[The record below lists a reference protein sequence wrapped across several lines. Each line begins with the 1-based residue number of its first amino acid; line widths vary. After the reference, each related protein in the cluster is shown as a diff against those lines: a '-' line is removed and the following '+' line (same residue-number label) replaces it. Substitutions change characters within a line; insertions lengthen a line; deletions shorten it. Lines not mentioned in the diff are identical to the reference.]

1 MPSDA
6 ARGTAREPD
15 SDGAAAS
22 DATGDEA
29 DDART
34 GAVDGDGDDAAPAAA
49 TPTGVELTTDAPAR
63 ALLTDER
70 LVSILMLSG
79 VGVVGPQAVPPA
91 LPAIQSTLAVPDAQI
106 GLVMTALFLPAMVL
120 TPVTG
125 AICDIYGR
133 RPVSLAS
140 LALFGAAGVAIFAAP
155 TFEVVLALR
164 VIQGIS
170 FAALTP
176 LSVAFIGDF
185 FAGTAG
191 TTAQGIRVSTNGLVI
206 IVAPAIAGALADVAW
221 NYPFLLYGAA
231 FPALVYVYYNF
242 PEATAFDDDA
252 ERSVTGEFGAYVRG
266 MLSALNDR
274 NLLLLILGGFTLF
287 LVKFGMMTIVPLLAT
302 RAVGLRPATVGLLFS
317 LIGLVRVVVSPQA
330 GRVAG
335 WLPRKTGFVV
345 TMGIVAASMA
355 LFAVAT
361 SLAGLVAAVVVYAL
375 GMSVFNPTLNDTVT
389 ATAPPDNRAGV
400 VSALQASK
408 NSANTVGPAAAS
420 LLFAATD
427 FRTVFLAGGVVA
439 VGYVALVV
447 VGLDPEAY

>member
-1 MPSDA
+1 MPSDPA
-6 ARGTAREPD
+6 GDPSPAEP
-15 SDGAAAS
+15 
-22 DATGDEA
+22 
-29 DDART
+29 
-34 GAVDGDGDDAAPAAA
+34 
-49 TPTGVELTTDAPAR
+49 TTDASAR
-63 ALLTDER
+63 ALLTDHR

-79 VGVVGPQAVPPA
+79 VGVIGPQAVPPA
-91 LPAIQSTLAVPDAQI
+91 LPAIQSTLSVPDAQI

-140 LALFGAAGVAIFAAP
+140 LALFGAAGMAIFAAP
-155 TFEVVLALR
+155 SFEVLLALR
-164 VIQGIS
+164 VVQGIS

-191 TTAQGIRVSTNGLVI
+191 TTAQGIRVSTNGIVI
-206 IVAPAIAGALADVAW
+206 IAVPAIAGVLADVAW
-221 NYPFLLYGAA
+221 NYPFLLYAGA

-242 PEATAFDDDA
+242 PEATAFDTGTD
-252 ERSVTGEFGAYVRG
+252 RSVRGEFRTYVRG
-266 MLSALNDR
+266 MATALNDR

-302 RAVGLRPATVGLLFS
+302 RTVGLRPATVGLLFS
-317 LIGLVRVVVSPQA
+317 LIGLVRVLVSPQA

-335 WLPRKTGFVV
+335 WLPRKTGFVL
-345 TMGIVAASMA
+345 TMSVVAGGMG
-355 LFAVAT
+355 LFA
-361 SLAGLVAAVVVYAL
+361 LASTLVGLVTAVIVYAV
-375 GMSVFNPTLNDTVT
+375 GMSLFNPTLNDTVT

-400 VSALQASK
+400 VSALQAAK
-408 NSANTVGPAAAS
+408 NFANTVGPAGAS
-420 LLFAATD
+420 VLLAATD
-427 FRTVFLAGGVVA
+427 FRTVFVA
-439 VGYVALVV
+439 ATAIALVYVGLVV